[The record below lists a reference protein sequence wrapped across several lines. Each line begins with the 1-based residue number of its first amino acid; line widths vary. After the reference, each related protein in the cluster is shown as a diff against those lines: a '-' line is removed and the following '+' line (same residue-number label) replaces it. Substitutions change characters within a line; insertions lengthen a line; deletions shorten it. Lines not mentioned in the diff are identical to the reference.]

1 MKNFRFVIIFLILLP
16 SCSSVKLLD
25 YWKSSDFEKTLDN
38 RILVIAKNS
47 DFEVRKSYETAI
59 ARKLRSHGMDVIEM
73 CETFPS
79 IIENENRTQE
89 DVDMILKAFEKEG
102 VNGIVLMSLKNTIE
116 TKNSDYDISKDYN
129 EKSSF
134 ELMSDS
140 GAKNLPI
147 MSELKSTT
155 YVLEALTYDL
165 TLKNDNQLVN
175 VCLIDVTDPKS
186 GSKILKSFSK
196 IVGDQFKSK

>member
-1 MKNFRFVIIFLILLP
+1 MKNFRFVILFFILLP

-59 ARKLRSHGMDVIEM
+59 ARELRSHGIDVIEM
-73 CETFPS
+73 YEKFPG
-79 IIENENRTQE
+79 IVEDDNRTQE
-89 DVDMILKAFEKEG
+89 DVDMILKVFEKEG

-140 GAKNLPI
+140 GSKNLPI

-165 TLKNDNQLVN
+165 TLENDNQLVN

-186 GSKILKSFSK
+186 GAKILKSFSK
-196 IVGDQFKSK
+196 IVGNQFKSN

>member
-1 MKNFRFVIIFLILLP
+1 MKNFRFVILFFILL
-16 SCSSVKLLD
+16 SGCSSVKLLD

-38 RILVIAKNS
+38 RILVIAENS
-47 DFEVRKSYETAI
+47 DFEVRKSYEIAI
-59 ARKLRSHGMDVIEM
+59 ARKLRSHGIDAIEIHKK
-73 CETFPS
+73 FPS
-79 IIENENRTQE
+79 IVEDANRTQE
-89 DVDMILKAFEKEG
+89 DVDVILNAFEKEG

-116 TKNSDYDISKDYN
+116 TKNSDYNISKDYN

-134 ELMSDS
+134 KLMNDS
-140 GAKNLPI
+140 ESNNLS
-147 MSELKSTT
+147 MTSKLKSTT

-175 VCLIDVTDPKS
+175 VCLVDVTDPKY